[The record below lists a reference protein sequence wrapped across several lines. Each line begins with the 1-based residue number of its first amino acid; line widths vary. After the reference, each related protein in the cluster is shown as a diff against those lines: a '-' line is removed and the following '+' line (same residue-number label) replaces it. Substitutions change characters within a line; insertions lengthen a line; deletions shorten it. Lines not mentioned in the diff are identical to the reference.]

1 MHGPDGPPATTRPRA
16 TLVGQVKLGRHMH
29 MLWRRRPWVAASLV
43 LALLMGVWSMVQIS
57 VIPPRLTPRSLQMAT
72 ATTHV
77 VVDTPQSSILDF
89 GQDTYV
95 LEALR
100 QRAIVLGNVP
110 AQGAVLSAIANRAQV
125 PVESLQVTPPLTP
138 TAPRVAEG
146 SPNQK
151 NTTDI
156 FESTDQNRISIQT
169 NPTVPMMDIYSQAP
183 TTHEAEILANSVVDE
198 LRSYLA
204 AQAVAQRTPEA
215 DQIRLVQLGR
225 ANGEVINNG
234 IEWQVG
240 LLAFVFTFSF
250 ACATVIL
257 FSRVR
262 EGWRTAE
269 LSERAARG

>member
-1 MHGPDGPPATTRPRA
+1 M
-16 TLVGQVKLGRHMH
+16 GQVKLGRHIR

-43 LALLMGVWSMVQIS
+43 LALLMGVWSAVQIS
-57 VIPPRLTPRSLQMAT
+57 LIPPRLTPRSQQMAT

-77 VVDTPQSSILDF
+77 VVDTPRSSILDLR
-89 GQDTYV
+89 QDTYI

-110 AQGAVLSAIANRAQV
+110 AEGPVRSAIAERAQV
-125 PVESLQVTPPLTP
+125 PVDSLQVTPPLTP
-138 TAPRVAEG
+138 TQPRVVEG

-151 NTTDI
+151 HATDI
-156 FESTDQNRISIQT
+156 IESTDQHRISIQT
-169 NPTVPMMDIYSQAP
+169 NPTVPIMDIYSQAP
-183 TTHEAEILANSVVDE
+183 TAQKAEIMANAVVDE
-198 LRSYLA
+198 LRGYLA
-204 AQAVAQRTPEA
+204 DVAAAQGTPEA
-215 DQIRLVQLGR
+215 NQIHLVQLGR
-225 ANGEVINNG
+225 ANGEVINDG
-234 IEWQVG
+234 VEWQVG
-240 LLAFVFTFSF
+240 LLAFVLTFSF

>member
-1 MHGPDGPPATTRPRA
+1 
-16 TLVGQVKLGRHMH
+16 
-29 MLWRRRPWVAASLV
+29 
-43 LALLMGVWSMVQIS
+43 MVQIS

-77 VVDTPQSSILDF
+77 VVDTPRSSILDLS
-89 GQDTYV
+89 QDTYV

-110 AQGAVLSAIANRAQV
+110 AQGAVRMAIARRAQV
-125 PVESLQVTPPLTP
+125 PVDSLQVTPPLTA
-138 TAPRVAEG
+138 TQPRVVEG
-146 SPNQK
+146 SANQK
-151 NTTDI
+151 HATDI
-156 FESTDQNRISIQT
+156 LASTDQYRISIQT

-183 TTHEAEILANSVVDE
+183 TAQKAEIMANAVVDE
-198 LRSYLA
+198 LRAYLA
-204 AQAVAQRTPEA
+204 RVAVAQRTPEA
-215 DQIRLVQLGR
+215 DQISLVQLGR
-225 ANGEVINNG
+225 ANGAVINDG
-234 IEWQVG
+234 IKWQVG
-240 LLAFVFTFSF
+240 LLAFVLTFSV

>member
-1 MHGPDGPPATTRPRA
+1 MGY
-16 TLVGQVKLGRHMH
+16 VKLGWHMR
-29 MLWRRRPWVAASLV
+29 MLWRRWPWVAASLV
-43 LALLMGVWSMVQIS
+43 LALVMGVWSVVQIS
-57 VIPPRLTPRSLQMAT
+57 VIPPRLTSRSLQMAT

-77 VVDTPQSSILDF
+77 VVDTPRSSILDLR
-89 GQDTYV
+89 QDTYV

-110 AQGAVLSAIANRAQV
+110 AQGAVLDAIAQRAHV
-125 PVESLQVTPPLTP
+125 PVDSLQVTPPLTP
-138 TAPRVAEG
+138 TEPRVVEG
-146 SPNQK
+146 SPSQK
-151 NTTDI
+151 HATDI
-156 FESTDQNRISIQT
+156 FESTDQHRISIQT

-183 TTHEAEILANSVVDE
+183 TAQEAETLANAVVDE
-198 LRSYLA
+198 LRAYLA
-204 AQAVAQRTPEA
+204 DEAVAQRTPEA

-225 ANGEVINNG
+225 ANGEVINDG

-240 LLAFVFTFSF
+240 LLAFVLTLSF